1 MALRGVS
8 GEQDGRFADKDA
20 RERRRVRLPAEV
32 EAGGPVDLRRVN
44 LGALRP
50 WVAAQLRERL
60 GFEDDIVEGFVLGQ
74 LEGASADP
82 RAVTV
87 SLKPFLG
94 DEHAAPFVVE
104 LWRLLLSAQESPG
117 GIPRQFVEEEA
128 ARAREARKEAERLEQ
143 EMARARRRFEE
154 GSRERAAAF
163 RPGPGEGRRP
173 SRWEQPQGVGRG
185 RHQTVPAWMEEPG
198 DPGGGRGALG
208 GPPPRAFGGGG
219 GGGGG
224 VAAAAAAAAPAAP
237 GPRAPVAAAA
247 AAAALAA
254 GSPVAPVA
262 AAAAAPA
269 GGGSGARLRG
279 CGGEERALIRSR
291 RPGRGAGGSSVAAQ
305 GRRAKGAGGSTTV
318 TPAAGIGTERKTT
331 TGGAEPRPPLYL
343 EGEGW
348 GRGSLRPRNEEL
360 CACCVKFNHVCGE
373 PVIYSLGMRRRATR
387 FRRSSRPAGRRR

>member
-1 MALRGVS
+1 MVLRGVS

-20 RERRRVRLPAEV
+20 RERRRVQLPAEV

-94 DEHAAPFVVE
+94 DEHATPFVAE

-128 ARAREARKEAERLEQ
+128 ARAREARREAERLEE

-185 RHQTVPAWMEEPG
+185 KHQTVPAWMEGTG
-198 DPGGGRGALG
+198 DRGGGGAGRGALG
-208 GPPPRAFGGGG
+208 EPPRRTLGEGREREESRSPRRRRSRSRSRSPRRRPSQSPRRNRSRSPRRRRSRSPSERLRRGREGSPSLTPPPRE
-219 GGGGG
+219 
-224 VAAAAAAAAPAAP
+224 
-237 GPRAPVAAAA
+237 RRRRERR
-247 AAAALAA
+247 
-254 GSPVAPVA
+254 GSP
-262 AAAAAPA
+262 
-269 GGGSGARLRG
+269 
-279 CGGEERALIRSR
+279 EEGDRRQRRHHRHSRSR
-291 RPGRGAGGSSVAAQ
+291 HRGREQGHGG
-305 GRRAKGAGGSTTV
+305 R
-318 TPAAGIGTERKTT
+318 
-331 TGGAEPRPPLYL
+331 
-343 EGEGW
+343 
-348 GRGSLRPRNEEL
+348 
-360 CACCVKFNHVCGE
+360 H
-373 PVIYSLGMRRRATR
+373 
-387 FRRSSRPAGRRR
+387 